1 MVAVLITGASRGLGL
16 EFVRQYAADAATR
29 IFACARDPGSAAE
42 LARIAAASDGRVT
55 LHPLDVT
62 SSTDIAALASALKD
76 ETIDILINNAGIDGS
91 MRGGEVDYE
100 AWANVFRTNTMAPFR
115 MALAFRTQ
123 MKRST
128 APKLVAISSRLGS
141 IALTNGHVM
150 DYSASKAA
158 LNHLMRALAMR
169 WGKEG
174 FIVVA
179 LSPGWVKTDMG
190 GASAPLTPGESIA
203 GMRKVISGL
212 KPADNGRF
220 LGHRGEELPW

>member
-16 EFVRQYAADAATR
+16 EFVRQYAAAGDR
-29 IFACARDPGSAAE
+29 VFACARDPDSAAE
-42 LARIAAASDGRVT
+42 LARIAAASGGHVSVHR
-55 LHPLDVT
+55 LDVT
-62 SSTDIAALASALKD
+62 SDDDVAALAKALKD

-91 MRGGEVDYE
+91 MRGGEADYE
-100 AWANVFRTNTMAPFR
+100 GWAEVFRVNTMAPYR

-123 MKRST
+123 MKRSK

-141 IALTNGHVM
+141 IALTQGHVM

-158 LNHLMRALAMR
+158 LNHLMRALALR
-169 WGKEG
+169 WGKDG
-174 FIVVA
+174 FIVLA

-190 GASAPLTPGESIA
+190 GPSAPLAPRESIA
-203 GMRKVISGL
+203 GMREVIAGL
-212 KPADNGRF
+212 KPSDNGRF